1 MRDADQKIQ
10 PRAILAPMTAPFP
23 QRRYAVVLNAQAGRG
38 LALREWP
45 RLEQAMQARGMTYQ
59 LVSASSGPEA
69 CAALADLSP
78 DVAALAV
85 GGDGTAHGL
94 LPELT
99 RSGRALGLVPLG
111 SGNDLAGMLGLEA
124 GDFAAALAR
133 LERPPQRL
141 DMLEVTLESGPPTL
155 LLNGLGMGFDA
166 QVAALMTS
174 APARWFGLPLSG
186 FSRYLWAA
194 LSGLRGLETSMLSV
208 TLDGQTPDEQTPD
221 EQRPDEQPFYSG
233 PSCLAAVMNG
243 SRYGGGFRIA
253 PGADPQD
260 GLLDLTLG
268 GQLSRPALLPLM
280 FRVLRGTHLSHKQV
294 RHARAAQATLIWQTP
309 IQTHLDGELAGRQR
323 QLRVRVLP
331 GALSFLSGR

>member
-1 MRDADQKIQ
+1 MRDAGQKIQ
-10 PRAILAPMTAPFP
+10 PRATLAPMTAPFP

-45 RLEQAMQARGMTYQ
+45 RLEQAMQARGMAYQ
-59 LVSASSGPEA
+59 LISASSGPEA
-69 CAALADLSP
+69 CAVLAGLPP

-111 SGNDLAGMLGLEA
+111 SGNDLAGMLGLGA
-124 GDFAAALAR
+124 GDFAAALGR

-141 DMLEVTLESGPPTL
+141 DVLEVTLESGPPTL

-166 QVAALMTS
+166 QVAALMTA

-194 LSGLRGLETSMLSV
+194 LSGLRGLESGIISV
-208 TLDGQTPDEQTPD
+208 TLDGQNS
-221 EQRPDEQPFYSG
+221 DEQPFYSG
-233 PSCLAAVMNG
+233 PSCLAAIMNG
-243 SRYGGGFRIA
+243 SRYGGGFQIA

-268 GQLSRPALLPLM
+268 GQLSRPALLFLM
-280 FRVLRGTHLSHKQV
+280 FRVLRGTHLTHPQV
-294 RHARAAQATLIWQTP
+294 RHARAARATLTWQTP

-323 QLRVRVLP
+323 ELSVRVLP
-331 GALSFLSGR
+331 GALGFLSGR

>member
-1 MRDADQKIQ
+1 MS
-10 PRAILAPMTAPFP
+10 APLL
-23 QRRYAVVLNAQAGRG
+23 QRRYAVVLNTQAGRG

-45 RLEQAMQARGMTYQ
+45 RLEQEMQARGVAYQ
-59 LVSASSGPEA
+59 LVEAQSGPEA
-69 CAALADLSP
+69 CAALAELPP

-111 SGNDLAGMLGLEA
+111 SGNDLAGMLGLRA
-124 GDFAAALAR
+124 GDFAAALDR

-141 DMLEVTLESGPPTL
+141 DVLEVTLESGAPTL

-166 QVAALMTS
+166 QVAALMAV

-194 LSGLRGLETSMLSV
+194 LSGLRGLESGMLSV
-208 TLDGQTPDEQTPD
+208 TLDGQGPQ
-221 EQRPDEQPFYSG
+221 EQPFYSG
-233 PSCLAAVMNG
+233 PACLAAIMNG
-243 SRYGGGFRIA
+243 SRYGGGFLIA

-260 GLLDLTLG
+260 GLLNVVLG
-268 GQLSRPALLPLM
+268 AQLSRPALLPLM
-280 FRVLRGTHLSHKQV
+280 ARVLRGSHLSHPQV
-294 RHARAAQATLIWQTP
+294 HHARAQQATLSWRTP
-309 IQTHLDGELAGRQR
+309 IQTHLDGELAGRQ
-323 QLRVRVLP
+323 QKLSVRVLP
-331 GALSFLSGR
+331 GALSVLSGR

>member
-10 PRAILAPMTAPFP
+10 PRATLAPMTTPFP
-23 QRRYAVVLNAQAGRG
+23 QRRYAVMLNAQAGRG

-45 RLEQAMQARGMTYQ
+45 QLEQAMQARGMAYQ
-59 LVSASSGPEA
+59 LISASSGPEA
-69 CAALADLSP
+69 CAVLAGLSP

-111 SGNDLAGMLGLEA
+111 SGNDLAGMLGLGA
-124 GDFAAALAR
+124 GDFAAALGR

-141 DMLEVTLESGPPTL
+141 DVLEVTLESGPPTL

-166 QVAALMTS
+166 QVAALMTV

-194 LSGLRGLETSMLSV
+194 LSGLRGLETGMLSV
-208 TLDGQTPDEQTPD
+208 TLDDQS
-221 EQRPDEQPFYSG
+221 PDEQPFYSG

-243 SRYGGGFRIA
+243 SRYGGGFQIA

-268 GQLSRPALLPLM
+268 GQLSRPALLSLM
-280 FRVLRGTHLSHKQV
+280 FRVLRGAHLTHPQV
-294 RHARAAQATLIWQTP
+294 RHTRAARATLTWQTP

-323 QLRVRVLP
+323 ELSVRVLP
-331 GALSFLSGR
+331 GALGFLSGR

>member
-10 PRAILAPMTAPFP
+10 PRATLAPMTAPFP

-38 LALREWP
+38 LALRGWP
-45 RLEQAMQARGMTYQ
+45 RLEQAMQARGMAYQ
-59 LVSASSGPEA
+59 LISASSGPEA
-69 CAALADLSP
+69 CAVLASLSP

-99 RSGRALGLVPLG
+99 HSGRALGLIPLG
-111 SGNDLAGMLGLEA
+111 SGNDLAGMLGLGA
-124 GDFAAALAR
+124 GDFAAALGG

-141 DMLEVTLESGPPTL
+141 DVLEATLESGPPTL

-166 QVAALMTS
+166 QVAALMTV

-194 LSGLRGLETSMLSV
+194 LSGLRGLETGMLSV
-208 TLDGQTPDEQTPD
+208 TLDDQS
-221 EQRPDEQPFYSG
+221 PDEQPFYSG

-243 SRYGGGFRIA
+243 SRYGGGLQIA

-268 GQLSRPALLPLM
+268 GQLSRPALLSLM
-280 FRVLRGTHLSHKQV
+280 FRVLRGTHLTHPQV
-294 RHARAAQATLIWQTP
+294 RHARAVRATLTWQTP

-323 QLRVRVLP
+323 ELSVRVLP
-331 GALSFLSGR
+331 GALAFLSGR